1 MIIMAKS
8 IGNTDL
14 SVFIVDD
21 DPFIRESL
29 SLIVGMDPHI
39 KVVGTACNGLEAVHK
54 LQHGE
59 IVLPDVML
67 MDIRM
72 PECDGVEG
80 TKRIKAL
87 FPQISVLILTTFDDD
102 EFIIEALQSGASG
115 YLLKNIP
122 PDRIIQGI
130 KTVHS
135 GSMLIHPDIA
145 RKLTGMLRPPGRGDT
160 SSAPPPSA
168 GAAAPYAANGDSSIP
183 SAGDSPQANLLQS
196 KLREAG
202 LTTTEQNVVTLIA
215 EGMSNREIA
224 QKLFLSEGTVKN
236 YITDILAKLQVRDR
250 TQIAIMYWKNL

>member
-1 MIIMAKS
+1 M
-8 IGNTDL
+8 
-14 SVFIVDD
+14 
-21 DPFIRESL
+21 
-29 SLIVGMDPHI
+29 LIGMDPQI
-39 KVVGTACNGLEAVHK
+39 EVAGTASHGLEAVNQ
-54 LQHGE
+54 LESGGMP
-59 IVLPDVML
+59 VPDVVL

-122 PDRIIQGI
+122 PSRIIEGI

-145 RKLTGMLRPPGRGDT
+145 RKLTGMLRVDALKAADVTGRSGQRPGLATSDGASSGGASSGSATSDGASSGLT
-160 SSAPPPSA
+160 SSSLDSA
-168 GAAAPYAANGDSSIP
+168 EPADSV
-183 SAGDSPQANLLQS
+183 QS
-196 KLREAG
+196 KLRAAG
-202 LTTTEQNVVTLIA
+202 LTAAEQNVVALIA
-215 EGMSNREIA
+215 DGMSNKEIA

-250 TQIAIMYWKNL
+250 TQLAILYWKSYNQLG

>member
-1 MIIMAKS
+1 MTMTNK
-8 IGNTDL
+8 DL

-29 SLIVGMDPHI
+29 SILIRMDPHI
-39 KVVGTACNGLEAVHK
+39 DVVGTACNGIEAVRK
-54 LQHGE
+54 LQDGE
-59 IVLPDVML
+59 VAMPDVVL

-87 FPQISVLILTTFDDD
+87 FPHIAVLILTTFDDD
-102 EFIIEALQSGASG
+102 EFIIDALQSGASG

-122 PDRIIQGI
+122 PDRMIQGI

-145 RKLTGMLRPPGRGDT
+145 RKLTGMLRPPNARPNTNSDVN
-160 SSAPPPSA
+160 A
-168 GAAAPYAANGDSSIP
+168 
-183 SAGDSPQANLLQS
+183 S
-196 KLREAG
+196 KLRDAG
-202 LTTTEQNVVTLIA
+202 LTAAEHNVVTLIA
-215 EGMSNREIA
+215 EGLSNKEIA
-224 QKLFLSEGTVKN
+224 LKLFLSEGTVKN

-250 TQIAIMYWKNL
+250 TQIAILYWKSHNRQG